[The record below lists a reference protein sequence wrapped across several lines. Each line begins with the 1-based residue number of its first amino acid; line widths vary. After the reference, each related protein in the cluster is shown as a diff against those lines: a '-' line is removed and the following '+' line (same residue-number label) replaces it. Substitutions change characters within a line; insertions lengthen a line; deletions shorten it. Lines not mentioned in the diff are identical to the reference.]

1 MWHTSRGDRTLRGS
15 EAALVSFAIDTM
27 IDALL
32 VHLDEEEDSV
42 IAPECQSGISVYDS
56 LTASQRIG
64 LLHDVARHLLTDTE
78 TVLPLSATS
87 EAAVAAIYIE
97 VRDQVAIEIDLYR
110 EDAQRGVPT
119 EALFWRRAVSAAYQT
134 LCQMTHSKDP
144 IWNPL
149 FRIDPFLAQGA
160 AIPPAT
166 DSDDFEA
173 WEQLIDDLTDAI
185 LWDRDFELADSFLDV
200 DPSLSLER
208 RRLMGID
215 RDYFTYVAPDPRPD
229 QVMRLIWNTRDIL
242 RSKPR

>member
-15 EAALVSFAIDTM
+15 EAALVSLAIDTM

-32 VHLDEEEDSV
+32 VHLDEEEEAV

-64 LLHDVARHLLTDTE
+64 LLHDVARHLLTDTK
-78 TVLPLSATS
+78 TILPLSATT
-87 EAAVAAIYIE
+87 EAAVAAIYTE
-97 VRDQVAIEIDLYR
+97 VRDQVAIEIDLYS
-110 EDAQRGVPT
+110 EKPQQGLPS
-119 EALFWRRAVSAAYQT
+119 EALFWRRAVSAAYQS
-134 LCQMTHSKDP
+134 LSQITHSNDP
-144 IWNPL
+144 TWNPL
-149 FRIDPFLAQGA
+149 VRIDHFLADGA
-160 AIPPAT
+160 ATLPTT
-166 DSDDFEA
+166 DSSDLEV
-173 WEQLIDDLTDAI
+173 WETLIDDLTDAI
-185 LWDRDFELADSFLDV
+185 LWDRDFELADSFLDI
-200 DPSLSLER
+200 DPTLSLER